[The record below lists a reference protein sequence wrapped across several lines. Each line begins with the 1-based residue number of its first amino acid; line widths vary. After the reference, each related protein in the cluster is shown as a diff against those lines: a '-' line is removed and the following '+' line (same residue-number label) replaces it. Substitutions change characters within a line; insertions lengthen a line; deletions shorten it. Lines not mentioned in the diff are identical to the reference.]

1 MPAKP
6 ALSEV
11 ECAVATRLQTLSSVV
26 DVWASTIS
34 SRGENLDEWER
45 SLDADIA
52 SNGSSEIT
60 VRGTCM
66 LTMQRKRFLGRL
78 DVERM
83 RGIEGWMPSKKLI
96 KVIEELKREGR
107 L

>member
-1 MPAKP
+1 
-6 ALSEV
+6 L
-11 ECAVATRLQTLSSVV
+11 
-26 DVWASTIS
+26 ASTIS

-60 VRGTCM
+60 VPRHVHVYDA
-66 LTMQRKRFLGRL
+66 KERFLGRL